1 MISGDESQVHV
12 EIQRA
17 LARGDMFR
25 VFELAREGL
34 IEWPDDPQF
43 RFLQT
48 LSLARLGEPYAAI
61 RSYDRNR
68 IAEIATEDAIALKA
82 RLLKDLALR
91 AGPAEQADLF
101 RQSSETYHQ
110 ASVLDDGYFSSIN
123 EATTAFLAGD
133 RDRAVALA
141 DMIVRR
147 PEIVAAADYFAAAT
161 LGEAHLLRGKYAD
174 AVDAFKEAR
183 RLPDANPGGLAS
195 TTRQIGIIV
204 AQIPIAADQKEH
216 ILAAIRPAPILH
228 FCGHMFSALWSGARA
243 LESQIASALDE
254 TGSSIAYGS
263 LACGADMMIAE
274 AVIERGGEVHIVLPF
289 AEDDFLETSVKKGGK
304 DWLPRYDHVRAQ
316 AASVTFATQMPFVN
330 DDHQFAYCSKLAMG
344 TVRLRAKTM
353 QTHAVQLAIWD
364 GVPAASLAG
373 TAADVSE
380 WRSQN
385 GINKTIAVAPDRP
398 SLEQMRPKI
407 VAEQTA
413 RKLGAIIFADFS
425 GFSKLSERQLP
436 GFLNFVMGAVGT
448 VLGKHG
454 DSVLCRN
461 SWGDA
466 IYCVIETPVKAALI
480 ALEIQS
486 ALDPVLLQKAGLPEE
501 GGMRISLHCGPIY
514 EDYDPIQQGRT
525 YYGTE
530 VTLAARI
537 EPRVPVGSI
546 YTTQQFAALIDAKDA
561 HLFQFEYVG
570 TMELAKDYGKR
581 VLYRLTQPLSHT
593 SSERFCE

>member
-1 MISGDESQVHV
+1 MTSDNKSHDRA
-12 EIQRA
+12 EIQKA

-34 IEWPDDPQF
+34 LEQPDDPQF

-68 IAEIATEDAIALKA
+68 IAEIGTEDAIALKA

-91 AGPAEQADLF
+91 ARPAEQADLF

-110 ASVLDDGYFSSIN
+110 ASLLDDGYFSSIN

-147 PEIVAAADYFAAAT
+147 PEIVATEDYFAAAT

-174 AVDAFKEAR
+174 AVDAFMAAR
-183 RLPDANPGGLAS
+183 LLPDANPGGLAS
-195 TTRQIGIIV
+195 TTRQVGILM
-204 AQIPIAADQKEH
+204 AHIAMPADQKEQ

-228 FCGHMFSALWSGARA
+228 FCGHMFSAQWSGACA
-243 LESQIASALDE
+243 LESQIESALDE

-289 AEDDFLETSVKKGGK
+289 AEDDFLETSVKKGGQE
-304 DWLPRYDHVRAQ
+304 WLPRYDHVRAL

-353 QTHAVQLAIWD
+353 QTGALQLAIWD
-364 GVPAASLAG
+364 GVLGASIAG

-385 GINKTIAVAPDRP
+385 GINKTIAVAPNRP
-398 SLEQMRPKI
+398 SLEQVQPKI

-425 GFSKLSERQLP
+425 GFSKLSEQLLP
-436 GFLNFVMGAVGT
+436 GFLNFVMGAIGV

-466 IYCVIETPVKAALI
+466 IYSRVELV
-480 ALEIQS
+480 S
-486 ALDPVLLQKAGLPEE
+486 AL
-501 GGMRISLHCGPIY
+501 SLWARAY
-514 EDYDPIQQGRT
+514 QRAQFALFRFST
-525 YYGTE
+525 
-530 VTLAARI
+530 AAR
-537 EPRVPVGSI
+537 ERRQGLSAWLNRRMRPRSKR
-546 YTTQQFAALIDAKDA
+546 TTDA
-561 HLFQFEYVG
+561 
-570 TMELAKDYGKR
+570 R
-581 VLYRLTQPLSHT
+581 
-593 SSERFCE
+593 